1 MERFCSKIRSS
12 RVESAASSWK
22 QLQILYNVLKHRR
35 RKAQDE
41 FFSRNFGDFLDLSS
55 HLAILLSELPCR
67 LPLPSD
73 SFLPGC
79 EEMIRPEREECSA
92 CSKSHLTSATRQQHP
107 LIAEPRPCHD
117 ELPMS
122 VVFGVKFLLF
132 GPPELRVI
140 IKSKAKTNTE
150 FRLPSPRRSE
160 TRELE

>member
-1 MERFCSKIRSS
+1 MFKDPKHKS
-12 RVESAASSWK
+12 RIGCFFLEANTL
-22 QLQILYNVLKHRR
+22 LQILCNVLKHRR